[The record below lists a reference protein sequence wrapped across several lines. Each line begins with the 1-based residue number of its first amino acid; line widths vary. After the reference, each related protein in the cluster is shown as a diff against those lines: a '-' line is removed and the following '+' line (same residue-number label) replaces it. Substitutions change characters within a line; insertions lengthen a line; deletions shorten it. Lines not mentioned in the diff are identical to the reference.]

1 MADTSIIT
9 EQFVRIDQTPASV
22 GERIGAQLIDWLI
35 LFVYFFAAEF
45 LVAIAGRVMTVAG
58 DTMQTVFI
66 ALEFILLFLPILF
79 YSLFCEIFNHGQ
91 SLGKKVLR
99 IRVVKVDG
107 SVPGLGAY
115 LLRWVLCLVDLPSGI
130 GVLVMLLNKHTQ
142 RIGDLAAGTMVIK
155 QKNYHK
161 IQVSLDEYDYLTKG
175 YRPTYSKA
183 SDLSLE
189 QVDVIARTLKRGYCD
204 RDERIKQLALKVK
217 ESLDI
222 TSNNVADEK
231 FLSIVMRDYQY
242 YALEDF

>member
-22 GERIGAQLIDWLI
+22 GERIGAQVVDWLI
-35 LFVYFFAAEF
+35 LIVYTIAASYLVTIVGALAANNVDDKAVGMVFAY
-45 LVAIAGRVMTVAG
+45 I
-58 DTMQTVFI
+58 
-66 ALEFILLFLPILF
+66 FILAPILF

-91 SLGKKVLR
+91 SLGKKLLK

-115 LLRWVLCLVDLPSGI
+115 LLRWVLFLVDFPSGI
-130 GVLVMLLNKHTQ
+130 GLLVMLLNKNSQ

-161 IQVSLDEYDYLTKG
+161 IQLSLDEYDYLTKG
-175 YRPTYSKA
+175 YKPTYSKA
-183 SDLSLE
+183 SGLSLE
-189 QVDVIARTLKRGYCD
+189 QVDVIARALQTGYCD

-217 ESLDI
+217 ELLDI
-222 TSNNVADEK
+222 TSNNITDEK
-231 FLSIVMRDYQY
+231 FLSILMRDYQY

>member
-22 GERIGAQLIDWLI
+22 GERIGAQVVDWLI
-35 LFVYFFAAEF
+35 LIVYTIAASYLVRASAVNNVDYETVRLVFVY
-45 LVAIAGRVMTVAG
+45 I
-58 DTMQTVFI
+58 
-66 ALEFILLFLPILF
+66 FILAPILF

-91 SLGKKVLR
+91 SLGKKLLK

-115 LLRWVLCLVDLPSGI
+115 LLRWVLFLVDFPSGI
-130 GVLVMLLNKHTQ
+130 GLLVMLLNKNSQ

-175 YRPTYSKA
+175 YKPTYSKA

-189 QVDVIARTLKRGYCD
+189 QVDVIARTLQTGYCD
-204 RDERIKQLALKVK
+204 REERIKQLALKVK

-222 TSNNVADEK
+222 TSNNITDEK